1 MAIQDDSEVGHFGAE
16 VTEHDGAVIVSL
28 TGELDLSNA
37 ENLRETLVRP
47 DVLNAPSVNV
57 DLTQARFLD
66 SCGIGLL
73 VSACKRLRA
82 SGAGF
87 SVSCGHSMARR
98 VIEIAGLLDYF
109 EITDVA

>member
-1 MAIQDDSEVGHFGAE
+1 MAIQDDSDVGRFRAHT
-16 VTEHDGAVIVSL
+16 TEHDGVVIVSF

-37 ENLRETLVRP
+37 ENVRETLGRP

-57 DLTQARFLD
+57 DLTHATFLD
-66 SCGIGLL
+66 SCCIGLL

-82 SGAGF
+82 SGASF
-87 SVSCGHSMARR
+87 SVSCGQSMARR